1 MAPEELNLSRK
12 NESGVKRSPIG
23 VTYFADYRLPQ
34 WGFEE
39 VFICL
44 FLPKFRISEAILFL
58 RCLSLSRKRQIKKN
72 K

>member
-12 NESGVKRSPIG
+12 NESGVKRSPSG
-23 VTYFADYRLPQ
+23 VTYFADYWLPK

-44 FLPKFRISEAILFL
+44 FL
-58 RCLSLSRKRQIKKN
+58 
-72 K
+72 